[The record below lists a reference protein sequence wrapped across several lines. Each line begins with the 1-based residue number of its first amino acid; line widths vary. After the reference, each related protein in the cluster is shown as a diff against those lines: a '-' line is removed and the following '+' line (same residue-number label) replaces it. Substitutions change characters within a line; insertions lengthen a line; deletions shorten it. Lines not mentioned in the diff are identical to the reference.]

1 MRLTPFIP
9 ALLAFASAL
18 SIAAPRDIYDSDH
31 NGLIEIEDL
40 QDLNEIRNNTS
51 AERPT
56 EIQGTHLY
64 GANGGCPASGCNGY
78 ELTRNLNF
86 DTNSNG
92 RFDEGDQFW
101 NEGKGF
107 EPIGNWNLKFATEF
121 HGQGYSLL
129 NLTINRPTESFT
141 ALFGYLELASIH
153 DLKLTAN
160 VKGGKDS
167 GALAGYAWRSQFK
180 NIQAE
185 TQLTAT
191 VIQAPDC
198 EASLSCYSRDNGG
211 LIGSGEEL
219 TINRI
224 LLKTSVSGGENS
236 GGLVGYLSDSN
247 VDEAGVQSNVSGDK
261 NIGGLVGRMTATSS
275 TSPSISSTVKR
286 SFVAV
291 AASGRTQIGALAGS
305 INKTEISDSLVS
317 GAVNLDEQIY
327 ARAGG
332 IAGSMEDS
340 SLLRVIGTVHLPEKD
355 ENPTRFIGALTGQSG
370 GTSLTDVRDT
380 HAARDLAKRAEG
392 NGDGSLIPNQNF
404 DLAHIQCASAA
415 DACDGLQFSDWDSS
429 KNSKNETLWVFG
441 TQEQVPGL
449 KLSQASLMDAD
460 ADGQADSWPEIVI
473 PTDPDPTDPD
483 PTDPDPT
490 DPDPTEPGKKSGSSG
505 GALIWLLA
513 LAAVARRR
521 R

>member
-51 AERPT
+51 AEHPS
-56 EIQGTHLY
+56 EIHGTHLY
-64 GANGGCPASGCNGY
+64 GADDGCPASGCNGY
-78 ELTRNLNF
+78 ELTRDLNF
-86 DTNSNG
+86 DTNGNG

-101 NEGKGF
+101 NDGKGF
-107 EPIGNWNLKFATEF
+107 EPIGNFNLKFTTEF
-121 HGQGYSLL
+121 HGQGYALL
-129 NLTINRPTESFT
+129 NLTINRPGEYFT
-141 ALFGYLELASIH
+141 GLFGYLELASIH
-153 DLKLTAN
+153 DLKLTADI
-160 VKGGKDS
+160 KGGGNS
-167 GALAGYAWRSQFK
+167 GALTGFAWRSLFQK
-180 NIQAE
+180 IQAE
-185 TQLTAT
+185 TKVTAT
-191 VIQAPDC
+191 
-198 EASLSCYSRDNGG
+198 ASEVQNCQPFCDARDNGG
-211 LIGSGEEL
+211 LIGSGVEL

-224 LLKTSVSGGENS
+224 LLKTTVSGKENS
-236 GGLVGYLSDSN
+236 GGLVGYLGDSN
-247 VDEAGVQSNVSGDK
+247 VDEAGVQSNVSGDQ

-286 SFVAV
+286 SFVATI
-291 AASGRTQIGALAGS
+291 ASGRTQIGALAGAMN
-305 INKTEISDSLVS
+305 ITDISDSLAS
-317 GAVNLDEQIY
+317 GTVNLDEQIY

-332 IAGSMEDS
+332 IAGAMKDS

-415 DACDGLQFSDWDSS
+415 DACDGLRFSGWNNS
-429 KNSKNETLWVFG
+429 KNSENEALWVFG

-449 KLSQASLMDAD
+449 NLPQATLMDGN
-460 ADGQADSWPEIVI
+460 ADGII
-473 PTDPDPTDPD
+473 DPDPA
-483 PTDPDPT
+483 
-490 DPDPTEPGKKSGSSG
+490 EPGKKSGSSG

-513 LAAVARRR
+513 LAAVVRRR

>member
-107 EPIGNWNLKFATEF
+107 EPIGNWNLKFIAQF
-121 HGQGYSLL
+121 NGNGFGIYNLNIQRPGQ
-129 NLTINRPTESFT
+129 SF
-141 ALFGYLELASIH
+141 ASLFGYAEQSYIH
-153 DLKLTAN
+153 SLKLTADLAT
-160 VKGGKDS
+160 GKES
-167 GALAGYAWRSQFK
+167 GALLGYGWETRVE
-180 NIQAE
+180 NIQADVQVSSPGHE
-185 TQLTAT
+185 Y
-191 VIQAPDC
+191 I
-198 EASLSCYSRDNGG
+198 GG
-211 LIGSGEEL
+211 LIGVAD
-219 TINRI
+219 NM
-224 LLKTSVSGGENS
+224 LL
-236 GGLVGYLSDSN
+236 SN
-247 VDEAGVQSNVSGDK
+247 IRLKAVIQSGDK
-261 NIGGLVGRMTATSS
+261 SGGMVGQMQDSTLNKSALFIRISGNKTVGGLTGTTSDSEIHDVFVATQVNADVWAAALSGGSSDSQYQNIRTSGQVTIADSKYATAGGVVSS
-275 TSPSISSTVKR
+275 TRNDIFKNILVTVALPPD
-286 SFVAV
+286 SE
-291 AASGRTQIGALAGS
+291 TQ
-305 INKTEISDSLVS
+305 
-317 GAVNLDEQIY
+317 
-327 ARAGG
+327 
-332 IAGSMEDS
+332 
-340 SLLRVIGTVHLPEKD
+340 
-355 ENPTRFIGALTGQSG
+355 RFIGALFAS
-370 GTSLTDVRDT
+370 RDNSKEQQVYWASDYAGR
-380 HAARDLAKRAEG
+380 HDSSARGYSYE
-392 NGDGSLIPNQNF
+392 QHF
-404 DLAHIQCASAA
+404 DLIDLRCTSPTHNCN
-415 DACDGLQFSDWDSS
+415 GLQLTHFNDTNWD
-429 KNSKNETLWVFG
+429 FG
-441 TQEQVPGL
+441 STDNLPTI
-449 KLSQASLMDAD
+449 KLVSGIYRDD
-460 ADGQADSWPEIVI
+460 NADGEVENWPQLSM
-473 PTDPDPTDPD
+473 

>member
-1 MRLTPFIP
+1 MRFTPFIP
-9 ALLAFASAL
+9 ALLAFTSAL
-18 SIAAPRDIYDSDH
+18 SVAAPRDIYDSDH

-51 AERPT
+51 DEHPS
-56 EIQGTHLY
+56 EIHGTHLY
-64 GANGGCPASGCNGY
+64 GANGGCAASGCNGY
-78 ELTRNLNF
+78 ELTRDLNF
-86 DTNSNG
+86 DTNGNG

-101 NEGKGF
+101 NDGKGF

-121 HGQGYSLL
+121 HGQGHALL

-211 LIGSGEEL
+211 LIGSGDEL

-224 LLKTSVSGGENS
+224 LLKTTVSGGENS
-236 GGLVGYLSDSN
+236 GGLAGYLSDSN
-247 VDEAGVQSNVSGDK
+247 VDEAGVQSNVSGDQ

-286 SFVAV
+286 SFVATI
-291 AASGRTQIGALAGS
+291 ASGRTQIGALAGAM
-305 INKTEISDSLVS
+305 NKTDISDSLAS
-317 GAVNLDEQIY
+317 GTVNLDEQIY

-332 IAGSMEDS
+332 ITGSMEDS
-340 SLLRVIGTVHLPEKD
+340 SLLRIISTVRLPED
-355 ENPTRFIGALTGQSG
+355 SDTTRFIGALTGESG
-370 GTSLTDVRDT
+370 GMTLTDVTNT

-415 DACDGLQFSDWDSS
+415 DACDGLRFSDWDKS

-441 TQEQVPGL
+441 TQEQAPGL
-449 KLSQASLMDAD
+449 KLPQAMLMDGN
-460 ADGQADSWPEIVI
+460 ADGII
-473 PTDPDPTDPD
+473 DPDPA
-483 PTDPDPT
+483 

-513 LAAVARRR
+513 LAAVVRRR

>member
-1 MRLTPFIP
+1 MRFTPIIA
-9 ALLAFASAL
+9 ALLAATPAL
-18 SIAAPRDIYDSDH
+18 SVAAPRAIYDSDG

-40 QDLNEIRNNTS
+40 QDLNEIRNNPS

-64 GANGGCPASGCNGY
+64 GANGGCPASGCKGY

-101 NEGKGF
+101 NDGKGF
-107 EPIGNWNLKFATEF
+107 EPIGNFNLKFATEF
-121 HGQGYSLL
+121 HGQSHALL
-129 NLTINRPTESFT
+129 NLTINRPGEYFT
-141 ALFGYLELASIH
+141 GLFGYLELASIH
-153 DLKLTAN
+153 DLILTAD
-160 VKGGKDS
+160 VKGGGNS
-167 GALAGYAWRSQFK
+167 GALAGYAWRSLFQK
-180 NIQAE
+180 IQAE
-185 TQLTAT
+185 TKVTAT
-191 VIQAPDC
+191 
-198 EASLSCYSRDNGG
+198 ASEVQNCQPFCDARDNGG

-219 TINRI
+219 MINRI
-224 LLKTSVSGGENS
+224 LLKTTVSGEESS
-236 GGLVGYLSDSN
+236 GGLAGYLSDSN
-247 VDEAGVQSNVSGDK
+247 VDEAGVQGNISGDK

-275 TSPSISSTVKR
+275 TDPTISSTVKR

-317 GAVNLDEQIY
+317 GTVNLDEQIY

-340 SLLRVIGTVHLPEKD
+340 SLLRIISTVRLPED
-355 ENPTRFIGALTGQSG
+355 SDTTRFIGALTGESG
-370 GTSLTDVRDT
+370 GMTLTDVTNT
-380 HAARDLAKRAEG
+380 HAARDLAKRTEG
-392 NGDGSLIPNQNF
+392 RGYGSLIPNQNF
-404 DLAHIQCASAA
+404 DLAHIQCASVA

-449 KLSQASLMDAD
+449 KLSHASLMDAD
-460 ADGQADSWPEIVI
+460 ADGQADSWPEIAI
-473 PTDPDPTDPD
+473 PTDPDPTDPTD
-483 PTDPDPT
+483 PTDPEPT
-490 DPDPTEPGKKSGSSG
+490 NPGKPSGSSG

-513 LAAVARRR
+513 LAAVVRRR
-521 R
+521 CQ

>member
-51 AERPT
+51 AEHPA

-92 RFDEGDQFW
+92 LFDEGDQFW

-107 EPIGNWNLKFATEF
+107 EPIGNFNLKFATEF
-121 HGQGYSLL
+121 HGQGHALL
-129 NLTINRPTESFT
+129 NLTINRPGEYFT
-141 ALFGYLELASIH
+141 GLFGYLELASIH
-153 DLKLTAN
+153 DLILTAD
-160 VKGGKDS
+160 VKGGGNS
-167 GALAGYAWRSQFK
+167 GALAGYAWRSLFQK
-180 NIQAE
+180 IQAE
-185 TQLTAT
+185 TKVTAT
-191 VIQAPDC
+191 
-198 EASLSCYSRDNGG
+198 ASEEQNCQPFCDARDNGG

-219 TINRI
+219 MINRI
-224 LLKTSVSGGENS
+224 LLKTTVSGEESS
-236 GGLVGYLSDSN
+236 GGLAGYLIDSN
-247 VDEAGVQSNVSGDK
+247 LDEVGVQSNVSGDET
-261 NIGGLVGRMTATSS
+261 IGGLVGRMTATSS
-275 TSPSISSTVKR
+275 TNPAISSTIKR
-286 SFVAV
+286 SFVATTV
-291 AASGRTQIGALAGS
+291 SGRTKVGAFAGA
-305 INKTEISDSLVS
+305 IHETDISDSLAS
-317 GAVNLDEQIY
+317 GTVNLDDQIN

-332 IAGSMEDS
+332 IAGAMESS
-340 SLLRVIGTVHLPEKD
+340 SLLRVISTVHLPE
-355 ENPTRFIGALTGQSG
+355 NTATNRFIGALTGESG
-370 GTSLTDVRDT
+370 GMKLTDVTDT
-380 HAARDLAKRAEG
+380 HAARDLAKRTEG
-392 NGDGSLIPNQNF
+392 RGDNSPIPDQNF

-415 DACDGLQFSDWDSS
+415 DACDGLRFSGWNNS
-429 KNSKNETLWVFG
+429 KNSENEALWVFG

-449 KLSQASLMDAD
+449 NLPQATLMDGN
-460 ADGQADSWPEIVI
+460 ADGII
-473 PTDPDPTDPD
+473 DPDPA
-483 PTDPDPT
+483 
-490 DPDPTEPGKKSGSSG
+490 EPGKKSGSSG

-513 LAAVARRR
+513 LAAVVRRR

>member
-9 ALLAFASAL
+9 ALLAFTSAL
-18 SIAAPRDIYDSDH
+18 SVAAPRDIYDSDH

-51 AERPT
+51 DDIPPEEKP
-56 EIQGTHLY
+56 EIHGSHLY

-78 ELTRNLNF
+78 ELTRDLNF
-86 DTNSNG
+86 DTNGNG
-92 RFDEGDQFW
+92 HFDEGDQFW
-101 NEGKGF
+101 NDGKGF

-121 HGQGYSLL
+121 HGQGHALL
-129 NLTINRPTESFT
+129 NLTINRPTESFI

-167 GALAGYAWRSQFK
+167 GALAGYAWSSLFQ

-224 LLKTSVSGGENS
+224 LLKTTVSGGENS
-236 GGLVGYLSDSN
+236 GGLAGYLSDSN
-247 VDEAGVQSNVSGDK
+247 VDEAGVQSNVSGDQ

-286 SFVAV
+286 SFVATI
-291 AASGRTQIGALAGS
+291 ASGRTQIGALAGAMN
-305 INKTEISDSLVS
+305 ITDISDSLAS
-317 GAVNLDEQIY
+317 
-327 ARAGG
+327 
-332 IAGSMEDS
+332 
-340 SLLRVIGTVHLPEKD
+340 GTV
-355 ENPTRFIGALTGQSG
+355 RFM
-370 GTSLTDVRDT
+370 
-380 HAARDLAKRAEG
+380 
-392 NGDGSLIPNQNF
+392 P
-404 DLAHIQCASAA
+404 
-415 DACDGLQFSDWDSS
+415 
-429 KNSKNETLWVFG
+429 
-441 TQEQVPGL
+441 VPVA
-449 KLSQASLMDAD
+449 SQALWKTARCYGLSAPCAYQRTATPPVL
-460 ADGQADSWPEIVI
+460 S
-473 PTDPDPTDPD
+473 
-483 PTDPDPT
+483 
-490 DPDPTEPGKKSGSSG
+490 
-505 GALIWLLA
+505 AL
-513 LAAVARRR
+513 
-521 R
+521 